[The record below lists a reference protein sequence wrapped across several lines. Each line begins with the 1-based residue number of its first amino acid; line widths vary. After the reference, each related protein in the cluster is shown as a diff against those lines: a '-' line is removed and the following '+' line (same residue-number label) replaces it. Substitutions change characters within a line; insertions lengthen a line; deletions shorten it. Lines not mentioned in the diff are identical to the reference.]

1 MGTTL
6 AAAFSPSAPA
16 RAALSVA
23 VAAALVAGLA
33 SPAAGQTEEGGWT
46 APRWTGDLTFLGVN
60 ALTGGLTGGILQ
72 RLEGGSFRD
81 GFTRGTLGG
90 AVAYAGRRVS
100 ADRYYGAGFLGR
112 QVSAVGVSM
121 IRNASRG
128 TGALDELVF
137 PVGPVRFYVDRTEG
151 WAVRPKVVLADAL
164 TVAVLVA
171 RSEARFD
178 GHRSLSAGA
187 PVFLTPGRMPVSRGD
202 EVGGLVMAGTIV
214 MADRPDR
221 PLRHTFPH
229 ERVHVLQYDLQALA
243 WSEPLERGILE
254 RSALGAR
261 LYRYVDVGAAAKP
274 LAAGFHALI
283 GLDRRDTLR
292 EQEARFLGRGGRQ

>member
-6 AAAFSPSAPA
+6 APAFSPSAPA
-16 RAALSVA
+16 RAVLSLAAA
-23 VAAALVAGLA
+23 VALVAGLA
-33 SPAAGQTEEGGWT
+33 SPVAGQTEEGEWT

-60 ALTGGLTGGILQ
+60 ALTGGLTGGLLQ

-100 ADRYYGAGFLGR
+100 ADRYFGAGFLGR

-121 IRNASRG
+121 VRNASRG
-128 TGALDELVF
+128 TGAVDELVF

-151 WAVRPKVVLADAL
+151 WTVRPKVVLADAL
-164 TVAVLVA
+164 AVAVLAA
-171 RSEARFD
+171 RSETRFD
-178 GHRSLSAGA
+178 GYRSLSAGA
-187 PVFLTPGRMPVSRGD
+187 PVFLTPGRIPLSRGE
-202 EVGGLVMAGTIV
+202 EVSGFVLAGTIV

-229 ERVHVLQYDLQALA
+229 ERVHVLQYDLRALA
-243 WSEPLERGILE
+243 WSEPLEKGILE

-261 LYRYVDVGAAAKP
+261 LYQYVDVGAAAEP
-274 LAAGFHALI
+274 LVARYHALI

-292 EQEARFLGRGGRQ
+292 EQEARFLDRGPRR